1 MNITTQ
7 ILALLEQ
14 RIPKSLLTTAG
25 DLLYRTTALAR
36 LPIGSTGQVLT
47 VVSGAP
53 AWSTGVTVDRSI
65 NQFRLTGAS
74 GDPNPTSD
82 VTAATTVYACPVAGV
97 ATTEAQMA
105 LLGTDDTTWA
115 IHSFAQKSIGT
126 TTTRNGTTHN
136 GTAVIDGLAK
146 TVDLVVGQEI
156 TGVGVGGGAVIASID
171 SDSQVTASANS
182 TADGT
187 VSVTFKCPAGAI
199 YDTLIANI
207 AGTPTLAH
215 GPAWTSAL
223 VRSTDL
229 TSKDG
234 VRCLSGSYKGLAE
247 GRWRSIGA
255 VKITATAG
263 ETEDSYRGGT
273 TVSPKRFIWSRDN
286 QVLRDMMINEDTDGT
301 YNSATIRQFRGQT
314 DNQVEFL
321 IGEPQVVNARASAYF
336 QHNVGVVNG
345 IAGIGLDRTNGY
357 DSDYG
362 AYGGVGITFGGLG
375 IALNRQVAAGYHFL
389 SFNQSCTSAST
400 VTFFGTGT
408 TGLAAQ
414 ITQLTAEVMV

>member
-1 MNITTQ
+1 MMAQ
-7 ILALLEQ
+7 LLQ
-14 RIPKSLLTTAG
+14 LLDWNRISNKPTSFG
-25 DLLYRTTALAR
+25 
-36 LPIGSTGQVLT
+36 GG
-47 VVSGAP
+47 
-53 AWSTGVTVDRSI
+53 TVDRSI
-65 NQFRLTGAS
+65 NQFRLTLES
-74 GDPNPTSD
+74 GVPVSTTDQ
-82 VTAATTVYACPVAGV
+82 TAKTTVYACPAAGS
-97 ATTEAQMA
+97 ATEEAQIS

-115 IHSFAQKSIGT
+115 THSTAQMSIGT
-126 TTTRNGTTHN
+126 TTTRNGTTTN
-136 GTAVIDGLAK
+136 GSAVITGLAK
-146 TVDLVVGQEI
+146 TVDLVVGQEV
-156 TGVGVGGGAVIASID
+156 TGTGIGGGAVIASID
-171 SDSQVTASANS
+171 SDSQVTLSANS

-255 VKITATAG
+255 VKITATPG

-286 QVLRDMMINEDTDGT
+286 QIWQDMMIEEDTDST
-301 YNSATIRQFRGQT
+301 LASTTWRQLRAQT

-321 IGEPQVVNARASAYF
+321 IGEPQVVNARASCF
-336 QHNVGVVNG
+336 FSHNVGAAYG
-345 IAGIGLDRTNGY
+345 EIGIGLDRTNGN
-357 DSDYG
+357 DGKYG
-362 AYGGVGITFGGLG
+362 AFGATGIAYGGAGVG
-375 IALNRQVAAGYHFL
+375 LNRKLAAGYHYLVFT
-389 SFNQSCTSAST
+389 QRCAGGAAT
-400 VTFFGTGT
+400 VTFRGTGLS
-408 TGLAAQ
+408 GFAAQ
-414 ITQLTAEVMV
+414 VTALTAEVQG